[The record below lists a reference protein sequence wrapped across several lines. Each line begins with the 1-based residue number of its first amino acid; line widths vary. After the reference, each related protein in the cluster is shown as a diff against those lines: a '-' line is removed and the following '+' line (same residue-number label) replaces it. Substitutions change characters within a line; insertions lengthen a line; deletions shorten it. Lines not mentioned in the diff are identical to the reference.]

1 MSHSAREEQLTHPGE
16 CVSPVGE
23 RTIYS
28 INTPRLLKD
37 LQLSIPF
44 TVGVTFTYPALSFFS
59 FLFFKEI
66 YILVFPIALVSV
78 LLFFVYPDFLPL
90 R

>member
-16 CVSPVGE
+16 CVSPGGE

-37 LQLSIPF
+37 LELSIPF
-44 TVGVTFTYPALSFFS
+44 TAGVTFTYPALSRFFFAFFFFS
-59 FLFFKEI
+59 ISHSLGFSVSFLC
-66 YILVFPIALVSV
+66 VS
-78 LLFFVYPDFLPL
+78 
-90 R
+90 

>member
-16 CVSPVGE
+16 CVSPGGE

-59 FLFFKEI
+59 FLF
-66 YILVFPIALVSV
+66 LVYPIALVSV
-78 LLFFVYPDFLPL
+78 FLCVS
-90 R
+90 